1 MVVCSDNWWEFNL
14 IQLKL
19 ISRSLRMEKDLK
31 IYYELNIYEIIM
43 NL

>member
-19 ISRSLRMEKDLK
+19 ISRLLRMEKDLK